1 MEYASKNRYIAC
13 NDDFKF
19 GVIDAKGDVVID
31 FEYSGLKQTSV
42 VTDRYF
48 AKDGNSWVLI
58 NEKGEEQTKDSYKEL
73 NLAGSHVDVFYSEV
87 AEEPVFEPEPDDY
100 SVDSAVVEEV
110 AEAY

>member
-1 MEYASKNRYIAC
+1 MKQMVELEQEFPQA
-13 NDDFKF
+13 KF
-19 GVIDAKGDVVID
+19 VNVKM
-31 FEYSGLKQTSV
+31 
-42 VTDRYF
+42 
-48 AKDGNSWVLI
+48 
-58 NEKGEEQTKDSYKEL
+58 TKDSYKEL

>member
-1 MEYASKNRYIAC
+1 MAIYHEYKDSEGNYHA
-13 NDDFKF
+13 
-19 GVIDAKGDVVID
+19 
-31 FEYSGLKQTSV
+31 EYNFTYLDLV
-42 VTDRYF
+42 M
-48 AKDGNSWVLI
+48 
-58 NEKGEEQTKDSYKEL
+58 DSYKEL